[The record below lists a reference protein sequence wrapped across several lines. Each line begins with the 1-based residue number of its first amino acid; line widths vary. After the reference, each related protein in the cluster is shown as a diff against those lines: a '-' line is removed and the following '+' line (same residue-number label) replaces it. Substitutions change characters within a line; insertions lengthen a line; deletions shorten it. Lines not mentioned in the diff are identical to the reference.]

1 MNEKLY
7 RIRCRTGYAILGETP
22 PKMDETAMYRLLGE
36 SIYYPHCFVV
46 ERYDRK
52 EYAHGA
58 ERPESGLCSNS
69 HCPLFFGTVA
79 VEAEPVS
86 FQIAGGIW
94 G

>member
-52 EYAHGA
+52 EYCG
-58 ERPESGLCSNS
+58 NS
-69 HCPLFFGTVA
+69 TWIVLDTPHR
-79 VEAEPVS
+79 
-86 FQIAGGIW
+86 
-94 G
+94 